1 MGAAHYTLHPAQ
13 GHAATFASR
22 WVFYPRII
30 LIPPESA
37 RRSRAYLRN
46 PFNPF
51 ESAVMAAKSEIQE
64 QINRLPHQPGVY
76 RYFDDEGIIYVGK
89 AVDLRKRVSS
99 YFTKQDHNKKTQQLV
114 KNIKRIE
121 FTIVNSE
128 SDAFLLEN
136 NLIKQHQPKYNILLK
151 DGKTYPYLLL
161 TKERFPRLIPTRN
174 KQPGDGQ
181 YFGPYA
187 HQGALNVLLELIRA
201 LYPLRTCNYNLSPE
215 NVAAGKFKVC
225 LEYHIGNCKGPCEA
239 KEDEA
244 TYNQYIQQIRQI
256 LGGDLRLP
264 KQYFR
269 ERMTAAAQDMQYE
282 LAHQFK
288 QKLDKLDEF
297 QAKST
302 IVSATLTNIDVFSIA
317 SNEKAAFVNYF
328 KVMNGSII
336 LTQNLELTKKLDETD
351 GEILAPLIMQLRQE
365 YESEA
370 KEILTNVPVGDL
382 PLPGVAITQPQI
394 GDKRKLLELSI
405 KNVLYLRKEK
415 ESMNEKSKDV
425 NEVRIME
432 QIKKDLRLTELPKH
446 IECFD
451 NSNFQGDNPVSAMV
465 CFRNAKPSKK
475 DYRHYHVKTVVG
487 PNDFDTMYEVV
498 TRRYRRL
505 VDEGASLPQLVIV
518 DGGKGQL
525 SMAVKAIKDLN
536 LWGQMAIIGIAKRL
550 EEIYV
555 PNDPLPLYIDKKSE
569 SLRLFQR
576 IRDEV
581 HRFGIT
587 FHRKTRDDATLKT
600 ELTDV
605 KGLGPVTADKLLN
618 KFKSVKKIKELTQL
632 QLEAEIGKAKA
643 KVLLTYFSQQEDA
656 QEAPTTT

>member
-1 MGAAHYTLHPAQ
+1 MAALPLAHYHPICFIQ
-13 GHAATFASR
+13 HS
-22 WVFYPRII
+22 
-30 LIPPESA
+30 
-37 RRSRAYLRN
+37 
-46 PFNPF
+46 
-51 ESAVMAAKSEIQE
+51 MAAKEHLQE
-64 QINRLPHQPGVY
+64 QIRQLPHRPGVY
-76 RYFDDEGIIYVGK
+76 KYFDDEGIIYVGK
-89 AVDLRKRVSS
+89 AIDLRKRVSS

-121 FTIVNSE
+121 FTIVDSE

-161 TKERFPRLIPTRN
+161 TNERFPRLIPTRN
-174 KQPGDGQ
+174 KRPGDGR
-181 YFGPYA
+181 YYGPYA
-187 HQGALNVLLELIRA
+187 NLTAMNVLLEMIRM
-201 LYPLRTCNYNLSPE
+201 LYPLRTCTYNLSPE

-225 LEYHIGNCKGPCEA
+225 LEYHLGNCKGPCEA
-239 KEDEA
+239 KEDEE
-244 TYNQYIQQIRQI
+244 TYQQYIHQIRQI
-256 LGGDLRLP
+256 LNGDLRLP

-269 ERMTAAAQDMQYE
+269 EKMTQAAQDMQYE
-282 LAHQFK
+282 QAHQFK
-288 QKLDKLDEF
+288 LKLDRLDEF

-302 IVSATLTNIDVFSIA
+302 IVNAALSNIDVFSIA
-317 SNEKAAFVNYF
+317 SNEKLAFINYL

-336 LTQNLELTKKLDETD
+336 LTQSIEVQKKLDEPD
-351 GEILAPLIMQLRQE
+351 EEILAPMIMQMRE
-365 YESEA
+365 EFESQS
-370 KEILTNVPVGDL
+370 KEILTNVPVPDL
-382 PLPGVAITQPQI
+382 PLPGVAIAQPQI

-415 ESMNEKSKDV
+415 ESMSDRSKDL

-432 QIKKDLRLTELPKH
+432 TAKKDLRLKELPKH

-451 NSNFQGDNPVSAMV
+451 NSNFQGDNPVAAMV

-475 DYRHYHVKTVVG
+475 DYRHFHIKTVVG
-487 PNDFDTMYEVV
+487 PNDFDSMYEIV

-505 VDEGASLPQLVIV
+505 LDEGASLPQLIVV

-525 SMAVKAIKDLN
+525 GMGVKALKDLGI
-536 LWGQMAIIGIAKRL
+536 WGQIPIIGIAKRL

-569 SLRLFQR
+569 TLRLIQR
-576 IRDEV
+576 MRDEA

-587 FHRKTRDDATLKT
+587 FHRSRRDAATLKT

-605 KGLGPVTADKLLN
+605 KGLGPVTAEKLLL
-618 KFKSVKKIKELTQL
+618 KYKSVKKIKELSEADLT
-632 QLEAEIGKAKA
+632 AEIGKAKA
-643 KVLLTYFSQQEDA
+643 RVLLDYFSQESSAD
-656 QEAPTTT
+656 

>member
-1 MGAAHYTLHPAQ
+1 
-13 GHAATFASR
+13 
-22 WVFYPRII
+22 
-30 LIPPESA
+30 
-37 RRSRAYLRN
+37 
-46 PFNPF
+46 
-51 ESAVMAAKSEIQE
+51 MAAKDHLQD
-64 QINRLPHQPGVY
+64 QIRQLPHRPGVY
-76 RYFDDEGIIYVGK
+76 KYFDVTDTIIYVGK
-89 AVDLRKRVSS
+89 AIDLRKRVSS

-114 KNIKRIE
+114 KNIDRIE
-121 FTIVNSE
+121 FTIVDSE

-161 TKERFPRLIPTRN
+161 TNERFPRLIPTRN
-174 KQPGDGQ
+174 KKPGDGR
-181 YFGPYA
+181 YYGPYA
-187 HQGALNVLLELIRA
+187 NVTGMNLLLELIRS
-201 LYPLRTCNYNLSPE
+201 LYPLRTCTYNLSPQ
-215 NVAAGKFKVC
+215 NVEAGKFKVC
-225 LEYHIGNCKGPCEA
+225 LEYHLGNCKGPCEGLQ
-239 KEDEA
+239 DEE

-256 LGGDLRLP
+256 LNGDLRLP

-269 ERMTAAAQDMQYE
+269 EKMMQAAQDQQYE

-302 IVSATLTNIDVFSIA
+302 IVNASLSNIDVFSIA
-317 SNEKAAFVNYF
+317 SNEKSAFINYL

-336 LTQNLELTKKLDETD
+336 LTQSVEVQKKLDEPD
-351 GEILAPLIMQLRQE
+351 EEILTSMIMQMRE
-365 YESEA
+365 EFESQS
-370 KEILTNVPVGDL
+370 KEILTNVAVPTL
-382 PLPGVAITQPQI
+382 PLPSVTVTQPQI
-394 GDKRKLLELSI
+394 GDKRKLLELSL

-415 ESMNEKSKDV
+415 ESMNDRSKDL

-432 QIKKDLRLTELPKH
+432 TIKKDLRLTELPKH

-451 NSNFQGDNPVSAMV
+451 NSNFQGDNPVAAMV
-465 CFRNAKPSKK
+465 CFRNARPSKK
-475 DYRHYHVKTVVG
+475 DYRHYHIKTVVG
-487 PNDFDTMYEVV
+487 PNDFDSMYEVV
-498 TRRYRRL
+498 SRRYRRL

-525 SMAVKAIKDLN
+525 SMAVKALKDLN
-536 LWGQMAIIGIAKRL
+536 LWGQIAVIGIAKRL

-576 IRDEV
+576 MRDEV

-587 FHRKTRDDATLKT
+587 FHRSRRDAATLKT

-605 KGLGPVTADKLLN
+605 KGLGPITADKLLT
-618 KFKSVKKIKELTQL
+618 KFKSVKKIKELSEPEL
-632 QLEAEIGKAKA
+632 VAEVGKAKA
-643 KVLLTYFSQQEDA
+643 RILLDYFSQNE
-656 QEAPTTT
+656 

>member
-1 MGAAHYTLHPAQ
+1 
-13 GHAATFASR
+13 
-22 WVFYPRII
+22 
-30 LIPPESA
+30 
-37 RRSRAYLRN
+37 
-46 PFNPF
+46 
-51 ESAVMAAKSEIQE
+51 MAASAFLQE

-76 RYFDDEGIIYVGK
+76 RYYDDEGIIYVGK

-114 KNIKRIE
+114 KNIQRIE

-136 NLIKQHQPKYNILLK
+136 NLIKQYQPKYNILLK

-225 LEYHIGNCKGPCEA
+225 LEYHIGNCKGPCES
-239 KEDEA
+239 KENEA
-244 TYNQYIQQIRQI
+244 AYGQYIQQIRQI
-256 LGGDLRLP
+256 LNGDLRLP

-269 ERMTAAAQDMQYE
+269 ERMMAAAQDMQYE

-302 IVSATLTNIDVFSIA
+302 IVNASLTNIDVFSIA

-336 LTQNLELTKKLDETD
+336 LTQNLELTKKLDESD
-351 GEILAPLIMQLRQE
+351 SEILAPLIMQLRQE
-365 YESEA
+365 FESEA

-382 PLPGVAITQPQI
+382 PLPGVAIAQPQI

-487 PNDFDTMYEVV
+487 ANDFDTMYEVV

-505 VDEGASLPQLVIV
+505 TEEGASLPQLVIV

-576 IRDEV
+576 MRDEV

-605 KGLGPVTADKLLN
+605 KGLGPITADKLLS
-618 KFKSVKKIKELTQL
+618 KFKSVKKIKELTQS
-632 QLEAEIGKAKA
+632 QLETEVGKAKA
-643 KVLLTYFSQQEDA
+643 KVLLNYFEQQEA
-656 QEAPTTT
+656 TQEPKTS

>member
-1 MGAAHYTLHPAQ
+1 
-13 GHAATFASR
+13 
-22 WVFYPRII
+22 
-30 LIPPESA
+30 
-37 RRSRAYLRN
+37 
-46 PFNPF
+46 
-51 ESAVMAAKSEIQE
+51 MAAKEHLQE
-64 QINRLPHQPGVY
+64 QIRQLPHRPGVY
-76 RYFDDEGIIYVGK
+76 KYFDDEGIIYVGK
-89 AVDLRKRVSS
+89 AIDLRKRVSS

-121 FTIVNSE
+121 FTIVDSE

-161 TKERFPRLIPTRN
+161 TNERFPRLIPTRN
-174 KQPGDGQ
+174 KRPGDGR
-181 YFGPYA
+181 YYGPYA
-187 HQGALNVLLELIRA
+187 NLTAMNVLLEMIRM
-201 LYPLRTCNYNLSPE
+201 LYPLRTCTYNLSPE

-225 LEYHIGNCKGPCEA
+225 LEYHLGNCKGPCEA
-239 KEDEA
+239 KEDEE
-244 TYNQYIQQIRQI
+244 TYQQYIHQIRQI
-256 LGGDLRLP
+256 LNGDLRLP

-269 ERMTAAAQDMQYE
+269 EKMTQAAQEMQYE
-282 LAHQFK
+282 QAHQFK
-288 QKLDKLDEF
+288 LKLDRLDDF

-302 IVSATLTNIDVFSIA
+302 IVNASLSNIDVFSIA
-317 SNEKAAFVNYF
+317 SNEKLAFINYL

-336 LTQNLELTKKLDETD
+336 LTQSVEVQKKLDEPD
-351 GEILAPLIMQLRQE
+351 DEILAPMIMQMRE
-365 YESEA
+365 EFESQS
-370 KEILTNVPVGDL
+370 KEILTNVPVPDL
-382 PLPGVAITQPQI
+382 PLPGVAIAQPQI

-415 ESMNEKSKDV
+415 ESMTDRSKDL

-432 QIKKDLRLTELPKH
+432 TAKKDLRLKELPKH

-451 NSNFQGDNPVSAMV
+451 NSNFQGDNPVAAMV

-475 DYRHYHVKTVVG
+475 DYRHFHIKTVVG
-487 PNDFDTMYEVV
+487 PNDFDSMYEIV

-505 VDEGASLPQLVIV
+505 LDEGASLPQLIVV

-525 SMAVKAIKDLN
+525 GMGVKALKDLGI
-536 LWGQMAIIGIAKRL
+536 WGQIPIIGIAKRL

-569 SLRLFQR
+569 TLRLIQR
-576 IRDEV
+576 MRDEA

-587 FHRKTRDDATLKT
+587 FHRSRRDAATLKT

-605 KGLGPVTADKLLN
+605 KGLGPITADKLLT
-618 KFKSVKKIKELTQL
+618 KYKSVKKIKELSEADLT
-632 QLEAEIGKAKA
+632 AEIGKAKA
-643 KVLLTYFSQQEDA
+643 RVLLDYFSQ
-656 QEAPTTT
+656 EATPE

>member
-1 MGAAHYTLHPAQ
+1 
-13 GHAATFASR
+13 
-22 WVFYPRII
+22 
-30 LIPPESA
+30 
-37 RRSRAYLRN
+37 
-46 PFNPF
+46 
-51 ESAVMAAKSEIQE
+51 MAAKEHLQE
-64 QINRLPHQPGVY
+64 QIRQLPHRPGVY
-76 RYFDDEGIIYVGK
+76 KYFDDEGIIYVGK
-89 AVDLRKRVSS
+89 AIDLRKRVSS

-121 FTIVNSE
+121 FTIVDSE

-161 TKERFPRLIPTRN
+161 TNERFPRLIPTRN
-174 KQPGDGQ
+174 KRPGDGR
-181 YFGPYA
+181 YYGPYA
-187 HQGALNVLLELIRA
+187 NVTGMNLLLELIKA
-201 LYPLRTCNYNLSPE
+201 LYPLRTCTYNLSPE
-215 NVAAGKFKVC
+215 NVAAGKFKPC
-225 LEYHIGNCKGPCEA
+225 LEFHLGNCKAPCVA
-239 KEDEA
+239 KEDEE
-244 TYNQYIQQIRQI
+244 TYNGYIQQIRQI
-256 LGGDLRLP
+256 LNGDLRLP

-269 ERMTAAAQDMQYE
+269 DKMTQAAQEMQYE

-288 QKLDKLDEF
+288 LKLDRLDEF
-297 QAKST
+297 QSKST
-302 IVSATLTNIDVFSIA
+302 IVNASLSNIDVFSIA
-317 SNEKAAFVNYF
+317 STEKLAFINYL

-336 LTQNLELTKKLDETD
+336 LTQSIEVHKKLDEPD
-351 GEILAPLIMQLRQE
+351 DEILAPMIMQMRE
-365 YESEA
+365 EFESQS
-370 KEILTNVPVGDL
+370 KEILTNVAIPDL

-415 ESMNEKSKDV
+415 ESMNDRSKDL

-432 QIKKDLRLTELPKH
+432 TIRKDLRLTELPKH

-451 NSNFQGDNPVSAMV
+451 NSNFQGDNPVAAMV

-475 DYRHYHVKTVVG
+475 DYRHYHIKTVIG
-487 PNDFDTMYEVV
+487 PNDFDSMYEVV
-498 TRRYRRL
+498 SRRYRRL

-525 SMAVKAIKDLN
+525 SMAVKALKDLN
-536 LWGQMAIIGIAKRL
+536 LWGQMAVIGIAKRL

-576 IRDEV
+576 MRDEV

-587 FHRKTRDDATLKT
+587 FHRSRRDAATLKT

-605 KGLGPVTADKLLN
+605 KGLGPVTADKLLT
-618 KFKSVKKIKELTQL
+618 KFKSVKKIKELTEAQL
-632 QLEAEIGKAKA
+632 VEEVGKAKA
-643 KVLLTYFSQQEDA
+643 RILLTYFSEQETSA
-656 QEAPTTT
+656 AATE